1 LLPKERSFGKQK
13 KKKEINEI
21 DLNYELG
28 YITIITIQNWCNPTT
43 TVKHAIYVS
52 GIKRVV

>member
-21 DLNYELG
+21 DLNYEIG
-28 YITIITIQNWCNPTT
+28 YHLSLPYKISATQLQL
-43 TVKHAIYVS
+43 
-52 GIKRVV
+52 